1 MIGRGNGSVICRGL
15 QEFWVPRAM
24 EREEGMDLVLNL

>member
-1 MIGRGNGSVICRGL
+1 MGQLYVMACKIFGVLRT
-15 QEFWVPRAM
+15 M